1 MTGETAVSGIGP
13 ESIMVLFS
21 FDLLKESSPFPAL
34 LAVDDVFELLSPDNC
49 LEHTGKI
56 RYTTVLK
63 AKGLERDVIILVCS
77 SLKQKLNTYQLFI
90 GASRA
95 RCKVYILTQNHNR
108 N

>member
-1 MTGETAVSGIGP
+1 MTGEKAVAGFGP
-13 ESIMVLFS
+13 ESIRVLFS
-21 FDLLKESSPFPAL
+21 FDLMMGSSPFPAL
-34 LAVDDVFELLSPDNC
+34 LAVDDAFELLRPENC
-49 LEHTGKI
+49 GEHTGKI

-63 AKGLERDVIILVCS
+63 AKGLDRDVIILVCS

-95 RCKVYILTQNHNR
+95 RCKVYILSQNNNR